1 MQAKCVWDPLNHNKV
16 KKNYFGRSS
25 RRLSDMLRRVRENWH
40 LLGIRPKWIGKE
52 VFEQLLKYWESDEF
66 KAKSETAKK
75 MRASEKGGCLNA
87 VGSIST
93 AEHARRMVIIT
104 TF

>member
-1 MQAKCVWDPLNHNKV
+1 M
-16 KKNYFGRSS
+16 GRTS
-25 RRLSDMLRRVRENWH
+25 RRLSDMLRRVRERWE
-40 LLGIRPKWIGKE
+40 LSGVRPRWIGKE
-52 VFEQLLKYWESDEF
+52 IFEDLLKYWETDEF
-66 KAKSETAKK
+66 KAKSENAKK

-93 AEHARRMVIIT
+93 SEHVRRMVIIS